1 METTLEQFISSDK
14 PKRLTK
20 IIKDGG
26 MVLLI
31 LGFFSLLS
39 LSLVIGLFMLI
50 IATVILLVNFYSY
63 VDFEYELYDG
73 NIDISKIYSCKKR
86 KIVQKILK
94 EDVER
99 VYETSKKDIGKN
111 EAHVFFNTNIKN
123 FKIYTFELQNSKKV
137 QLALNEKMEGI
148 IKIMYRSKIT
158 Y

>member
-20 IIKDGG
+20 IIKNGG
-26 MVLLI
+26 IVLLF

-39 LSLVIGLFMLI
+39 LSLIIGLFMLVA
-50 IATVILLVNFYSY
+50 ATAILLVNFYSY

-86 KIVQKILK
+86 KVVEKILK
-94 EDVER
+94 ENVER
-99 VYETSKKDIGKN
+99 VYETSKKDMGKN
-111 EAHVFFNTNIKN
+111 GARVFFNTNIKN